1 MPDATEPD
9 RLLTIGE
16 VARASG
22 LSASALRFYDREG
35 VLVPADVDPWT
46 GYRRYAA
53 GQLRAARLVAS
64 LRRVG
69 MPLAEV
75 SVVLEQDARGEGQAA
90 RDVVAAHEQRLVDG
104 LRDARA
110 EVARTL
116 GLLGD
121 AAAVVVRVR
130 AADLADAVG
139 AVRFA
144 VAPGVPVAG
153 APDGPD
159 LTVLTGV
166 LVEVTPDA
174 VRLVAT
180 DRYRLAVAEVPRADA
195 DTGDVDATDARAVD
209 ARAVDARA
217 VDARAVVVASAVAP
231 VAWADEVAAR
241 CAAASPAGAGTAE
254 HEAAPLVVLEVRAG
268 ALAARMPLG
277 TEGSAHV
284 VEAEAVSGTF
294 PDHRGIVGPVGTAP
308 SAVSALAG
316 GLAGRLPVE
325 ADRVGLALRVDGV
338 EVVPDAEADV
348 FVDPEFLHEALTAA
362 GPGPTLVLDGPTRPL
377 AIRGEGAGFSVL
389 MPVAVP

>member
-1 MPDATEPD
+1 
-9 RLLTIGE
+9 
-16 VARASG
+16 
-22 LSASALRFYDREG
+22 
-35 VLVPADVDPWT
+35 
-46 GYRRYAA
+46 
-53 GQLRAARLVAS
+53 
-64 LRRVG
+64 

-75 SVVLEQDARGEGQAA
+75 SVVLEQDARGEVQAA

-130 AADLADAVG
+130 AADLADAVR

-180 DRYRLAVAEVPRADA
+180 DRYRLAVAEVPRADV
-195 DTGDVDATDARAVD
+195 DTGDVDATDTRGL
-209 ARAVDARA
+209 DARA

-254 HEAAPLVVLEVRAG
+254 HEAAPLVVLEVSAG

-277 TEGSAHV
+277 TERGAHV

-294 PDHRGIVGPVGTAP
+294 PDHRGIVGPVGTTA
-308 SAVSALAG
+308 SAVSALAA

-362 GPGPTLVLDGPTRPL
+362 GPGPTLGLDGPTRPL

>member
-9 RLLTIGE
+9 RLLTIGQ

-75 SVVLEQDARGEGQAA
+75 SVVLEQDARGEVQAA

-110 EVARTL
+110 EVARTI

-121 AAAVVVRVR
+121 AAGVVVRVR
-130 AADLADAVG
+130 AADLADAVR

-166 LVEVTPDA
+166 LVEVTPHA

-195 DTGDVDATDARAVD
+195 DTGDADATDARAVD
-209 ARAVDARA
+209 ARGVDAGG
-217 VDARAVVVASAVAP
+217 VVVASAVAP

-241 CAAASPAGAGTAE
+241 CVAGSPAGAGTAE
-254 HEAAPLVVLEVRAG
+254 HEAAPLVLLDVRAG

-277 TEGSAHV
+277 AEGSAHV
-284 VEAEAVSGTF
+284 VEAEAVPGTF
-294 PDHRGIVGPVGTAP
+294 PDHRGIVEPVGTTA

-325 ADRVGLALRVDGV
+325 ADRVGLALRVAGV

-377 AIRGEGAGFSVL
+377 AIRGQGAGFSVL
-389 MPVAVP
+389 MPVAVA

>member
-1 MPDATEPD
+1 MPVTTDHD

-35 VLVPADVDPWT
+35 VLVPADVDALT

-53 GQLRAARLVAS
+53 RQLRAARLVAS

-75 SVVLEQDARGEGQAA
+75 SVVLEQDARGEVQAA
-90 RDVVAAHEQRLVDG
+90 RDVVAAHEQRLVEG

-110 EVARTL
+110 EIARTL

-121 AAAVVVRVR
+121 GDRCRARVR
-130 AADLADAVG
+130 AGDLADAVR

-153 APDGPD
+153 APGGPD

-166 LVEVTPDA
+166 LVEVTRDA

-180 DRYRLAVAEVPRADA
+180 DRYRLAVAEVPRADTRREELRAA
-195 DTGDVDATDARAVD
+195 DASE
-209 ARAVDARA
+209 
-217 VDARAVVVASAVAP
+217 VVLASVVAP
-231 VAWADEVAAR
+231 VAWADELAAR
-241 CAAASPAGAGTAE
+241 CGATGSSESDAPERDASR
-254 HEAAPLVVLEVRAG
+254 LVVLDVGAG
-268 ALAARMPLG
+268 ALAARL
-277 TEGSAHV
+277 EGPDAGGVAHV
-284 VEAEAVSGTF
+284 VEAQGVSGTF
-294 PDHRGIVGPVGTAP
+294 PDHRVIVEPVGTSV
-308 SAVSALAG
+308 SAVSALAA
-316 GLAGRLPVE
+316 GLASRLPVE

-338 EVVPDAEADV
+338 EVVPDTEADV
-348 FVDPEFLHEALTAA
+348 FVDPEFLHEALAAA
-362 GPGPTLVLDGPTRPL
+362 GPTPTLVLDGPTRPL
-377 AIRGEGAGFSVL
+377 AVRGAGAGFSVL
-389 MPVAVP
+389 MPVAVA